1 MFTLYMYGVNIYVRC
16 KLVKEKVG
24 CPMTYDGT
32 MTTQTRLPLTR
43 DRIVEA
49 AVAYADEHGVESL
62 SMRKLG
68 AELGVEAMAL
78 YNHVDNKDDIYDGMI
93 DFVFSSIELPSGTQ
107 SWQDSLRLIGDSGMA
122 RFSEHGWVVTLL
134 MTRGNFGPGA
144 LRFMDYVLGILAEAG
159 FSRQD
164 AHHAWQML
172 ASHTMGY
179 AFQQATGPSSKL
191 DRDTDELEAQLAG
204 LEDLFPNV
212 AALAPQLARC
222 EFGSEYAFGLEI
234 IIDGLSAR
242 LPSAPT
248 TD

>member
-1 MFTLYMYGVNIYVRC
+1 
-16 KLVKEKVG
+16 
-24 CPMTYDGT
+24 MTHGGGA
-32 MTTQTRLPLTR
+32 TTHTRLPLTR

-49 AVAYADEHGVESL
+49 AISYADEYGVESL

-93 DFVFSSIELPSGTQ
+93 DFVFSSIELPQETL
-107 SWQDSLRLIGDSGMA
+107 SWQASLRSIGDSAMA
-122 RFSEHGWVVTLL
+122 RFGEHGWVVTLL

-144 LRFMDYVLGILAEAG
+144 LRFMDHVLGILYGAG
-159 FSRQD
+159 FDLED

-179 AFQQATGPSSKL
+179 SFQQATGPSSF
-191 DRDTDELEAQLAG
+191 DRDADELEAQLVS
-204 LEDLFPNV
+204 LKEMFPNV
-212 AALAPQLARC
+212 AAIAPQLARC
-222 EFGSEYAFGLEI
+222 EFGSEYSFGLEI

-242 LPSAPT
+242 LSTAEARN
-248 TD
+248 

>member
-1 MFTLYMYGVNIYVRC
+1 MYTVYMYGVNIYVRC

-24 CPMTYDGT
+24 EDMTYDGGV
-32 MTTQTRLPLTR
+32 TTETRAPLTR

-93 DFVFSSIELPSGTQ
+93 DFVFSSVELPPHDLG
-107 SWQDSLRLIGDSGMA
+107 WRDSLRFIGDSGMA
-122 RFSEHGWVVTLL
+122 QFSAHGWVVTLL

-144 LRFMDYVLGILAEAG
+144 LRFMDHVLGILADAG
-159 FSRQD
+159 FSRED

-179 AFQQATGPSSKL
+179 AFQQATGPSAKS
-191 DRDTDELEAQLAG
+191 DRDENELESQLAS
-204 LEDLFPNV
+204 LADVFPNV
-212 AALAPQLARC
+212 AALAPELARC
-222 EFGSEYAFGLEI
+222 DFGSEYSFGLEI
-234 IIDGLSAR
+234 IIDGLGAR
-242 LPSAPT
+242 LPSVPGST
-248 TD
+248 